1 MLPEHLSHLYGV
13 VWHLNRAYFPQP
25 HTVKTTTPQLRNP
38 ATLEKY
44 VAGGLKYIRRLDY
57 NYHHIMREP
66 TDGCTVELTKEPEIG
81 SIPID
86 SAKARKLIQRRS
98 YF

>member
-1 MLPEHLSHLYGV
+1 MPDVSHLYSV
-13 VWHLNRAYFPQP
+13 VRHLNRAYFPQP
-25 HTVKTTTPQLRNP
+25 HTVRITTPHLRDP
-38 ATLEKY
+38 ATQQKY
-44 VAGGLKYIRRLDY
+44 IIAGYRYIRRLDY

-81 SIPID
+81 SILID
-86 SAKARKLIQRRS
+86 SPKARKLIQRRS